1 MSREVTVAVGA
12 LIAQREGLWR
22 LLVAQRPHDTV
33 LPGLWELPGG
43 KVEPGESL
51 QDCVVREFM
60 EELAL
65 GVRVTGAL
73 EPISHAYA
81 HAQVTLH
88 PFLCAWA
95 AGEPRCVQVEAY
107 RWVSAQELACLP
119 FPAANDELMRRLGKH
134 LEQLSG
140 GVEAG

>member
-1 MSREVTVAVGA
+1 MSRQVTVAVGA

-60 EELAL
+60 EEL
-65 GVRVTGAL
+65 GVGVQVTGAL
-73 EPISHAYA
+73 EPIHHTYA
-81 HAQVTLH
+81 HAQVALH

-95 AGEPRCVQVEAY
+95 GATGEPRCVQVVAY
-107 RWVSAQELACLP
+107 RWVSAQELASLP

-134 LEQLSG
+134 LEHLSRA
-140 GVEAG
+140 E